1 MTDTGEEVKYEGE
14 EKWRPLPDPTTPP
27 NAAPTAEP
35 LNGAFFFIKPYGRDE
50 QWNITSSCDAA
61 SG

>member
-1 MTDTGEEVKYEGE
+1 VETTTGS
-14 EKWRPLPDPTTPP
+14 DDAP